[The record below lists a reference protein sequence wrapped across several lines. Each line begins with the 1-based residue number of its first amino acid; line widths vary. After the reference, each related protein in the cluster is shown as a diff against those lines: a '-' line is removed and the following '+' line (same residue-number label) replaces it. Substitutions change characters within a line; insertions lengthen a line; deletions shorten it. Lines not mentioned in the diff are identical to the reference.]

1 MSEEEKN
8 NFVPLMDLITTND
21 ISQNKQEKIIDINEI
36 SETNNAETLDEDDSK
51 EKLNSDYNINLL
63 DVNNSGIIQI
73 PNSYIEEQK
82 QSYNSDEIDNAN
94 TLDESILKTI
104 KRDMKS
110 ISYKLK
116 YFTPNIS
123 VPNPEIKTFTKSVT
137 IHKNLFG

>member
-21 ISQNKQEKIIDINEI
+21 ISQSKQEKIIDINEI

-94 TLDESILKTI
+94 TLDESIKIYLK
-104 KRDMKS
+104 S
-110 ISYKLK
+110 
-116 YFTPNIS
+116 
-123 VPNPEIKTFTKSVT
+123 
-137 IHKNLFG
+137 LFFSFR